1 MRAKGRISGVSF
13 DEGIDGYLNTASG
26 AFCATLIVLVE
37 GAGESVLALEGCLRF
52 WALDVSDVIAAAI
65 FPIVGGVVACTARFC
80 GRSAVDMP
88 DPGRRYT
95 GFCPLDSPF
104 RQPRPGPG
112 APRVLSPFL
121 RLADGRAS
129 SSSRE
134 RVAATAEMEPGAGGK
149 RRWDLAFL
157 FLLVS
162 VLFKLV
168 SGEPSAAM
176 ESSANSSSDAAS
188 PCKDTS
194 AGDSGATSASGWDV
208 EDDGDASLGVDEEWA
223 LCADGTRSRT
233 LKAVMSSG
241 NAAATDILP
250 GHVKWRTRNRAMV

>member
-1 MRAKGRISGVSF
+1 MSF

-95 GFCPLDSPF
+95 GFCPLDRPF

-112 APRVLSPFL
+112 APRVFSPFL

-157 FLLVS
+157 FLLAS

-223 LCADGTRSRT
+223 LCADGTRSLT

-241 NAAATDILP
+241 NAVATDFLP

>member
-1 MRAKGRISGVSF
+1 MRANGMISGVSF

-26 AFCATLIVLVE
+26 AFCATLIELVE
-37 GAGESVLALEGCLRF
+37 GAGESVLVVDECLRF
-52 WALDVSDVIAAAI
+52 CAPDVSDDMAAAI
-65 FPIVGGVVACTARFC
+65 FPIVGGVDACTARFC

-134 RVAATAEMEPGAGGK
+134 SVAATAEMEPGAGGK
-149 RRWDLAFL
+149 RRCDLAFL

-162 VLFKLV
+162 ALFELV
-168 SGEPSAAM
+168 SGEPSAAI

-188 PCKDTS
+188 PCKDAS
-194 AGDSGATSASGWDV
+194 AVDSATASASGCDD
-208 EDDGDASLGVDEEWA
+208 EDDGDGSLGAGEEPA
-223 LCADGTRSRT
+223 
-233 LKAVMSSG
+233 
-241 NAAATDILP
+241 
-250 GHVKWRTRNRAMV
+250 